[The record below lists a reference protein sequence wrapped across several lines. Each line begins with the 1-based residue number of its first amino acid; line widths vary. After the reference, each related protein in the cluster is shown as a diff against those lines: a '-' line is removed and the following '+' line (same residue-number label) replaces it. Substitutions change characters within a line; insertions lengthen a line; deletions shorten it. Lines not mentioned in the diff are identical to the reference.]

1 MRSLLLPIL
10 AALSLQAQPQVQ
22 TFVLPNGLRVVHL
35 EDHEHP
41 QVRVRLQLRLDPA
54 DTPPGLQGLPLL
66 ALRML
71 KHSDA
76 GELKAEDFDRLLEG
90 SGIQLT
96 QTLTTD
102 GLEWQFS
109 ARSRDQDRALGL
121 LADRLLRTI
130 FDPSTLEI
138 QRLACWRDELRG
150 DASPRLRLRRTL
162 ASKPGTRPTLASLG
176 AITLADLIAFKARV
190 FRPDRAVL
198 GIHGDLG
205 LEQAKRLVLLS
216 LGTWTAQASVPPY
229 GAGHVPGPALLD
241 EPVRI
246 SAPGTGLRIQAV
258 IPPPQEL
265 QLETAALLGLL
276 IPGEAALAPVQ
287 ITLEDSVLVA
297 TLDAAAPTT
306 DPLALLQER
315 LQTLRQR
322 GFTQAELDRARS
334 AWLARRSLDVLH
346 PEALLAAALAEARN
360 RRIALDRMRALSL
373 ETLNAGLHLWL
384 DPKSI
389 RVGAAGDPEL
399 LKVVPKP

>member
-1 MRSLLLPIL
+1 MKRTLLPIL
-10 AALSLQAQPQVQ
+10 AVLSLQAQPQVQ
-22 TFVLPNGLRVVHL
+22 AFVLPNGLRVVHL

-71 KHSDA
+71 EHSDA
-76 GELKAEDFDRLLEG
+76 GELKVEDFDRLLEG

-102 GLEWQFS
+102 SLEWQFS

-130 FDPSTLEI
+130 FDPSTLEL
-138 QRLACWRDELRG
+138 QRLACWQDELRM
-150 DASPRLRLRRTL
+150 DASPRLRLRRIL
-162 ASKPGTRPTLASLG
+162 GSEPGTRPTVASLG
-176 AITLADLIAFKARV
+176 AITLADLLTFKARV

-216 LGTWTAQASVPPY
+216 LGSWTAPAPAPPY
-229 GAGHVPGPALLD
+229 RAVPVPGPALLD

-246 SAPGTGLRIQAV
+246 SAPGTSLRIQAV

-297 TLDAAAPTT
+297 TLDAAAPTPNPWT
-306 DPLALLQER
+306 LLQER
-315 LQTLRQR
+315 LQALRQR

-334 AWLARRSLDVLH
+334 VWLARRSLGALH
-346 PEALLAAALAEARN
+346 PEALLAAALAEVRD
-360 RRIALDRMRALSL
+360 RRIALDRMNTLSL
-373 ETLNAGLHLWL
+373 ETLNTGLRLWL
-384 DPKSI
+384 DPAKI
-389 RVGAAGDPEL
+389 RIGAAGDPEL
-399 LKVVPKP
+399 LKLLPRP